1 MRSAMADQKLL
12 TTTLSEF
19 AATLVQGF
27 AISDVLHDL
36 AERVAAVVE
45 VDSVGV
51 YLRDDGTLR
60 FVTALDEPSAAAERV
75 QEEEQEGPCVDAWR
89 SSSVITV
96 TDLRENRQRWPGYV
110 AAAVQ
115 AGIVAVAG
123 IPMYLGGQ
131 HIGVLNLHSRRRRDW
146 SAEDLDAARV
156 LADIAASYV
165 INASRLDQQRRIN
178 EQLQEA
184 LASRVVIEQA
194 KGILAAEHGISVD
207 KAFEVLRQHARQRGA
222 TLRAVAEAIV
232 HLGLRP

>member
-1 MRSAMADQKLL
+1 MADQKLL

-36 AERVAAVVE
+36 AERVAAVVA
-45 VDSVGV
+45 VDSVSV
-51 YLRDDGTLR
+51 YLRDDGSLR
-60 FVTALDEPSAAAERV
+60 FVTALDEPAAAVERV
-75 QEEEQEGPCVDAWR
+75 QEQEQVGPCVDAWR
-89 SSSVITV
+89 SGSVVTV
-96 TDLRENRQRWPGYV
+96 ADLRENPQRWPRYV
-110 AAAVQ
+110 LAARG
-115 AGIVAVAG
+115 AGILAVAG

-131 HIGVLNLHSRRRRDW
+131 HIGVLNLHSRRQRDW

-165 INASRLDQQRRIN
+165 INASRLDQQLRIS

-184 LASRVVIEQA
+184 LQSRVVIEQA
-194 KGILAAEHGISVD
+194 KGILAADRGITVD

-222 TLRAVAEAIV
+222 TLRTVAEAIV